1 MSLQKVDDSMRNF
14 SMMGNM
20 EGTDSEL
27 VSLKRQGR
35 RVSRRQCPEKWV
47 NETGKSVDDF
57 MELPRAEQL
66 EIAQR
71 FSIRGK
77 RKRSKDL
84 EQDNHVQ
91 SSTDRKEPAQRG
103 GARERYPWN
112 PALTAGEGAATY
124 RKRAGKLFLQA
135 ISLKARTNLLNISG
149 SGFGTSVFV
158 LTCSHDHPDPKPGRP
173 LKGMGV
179 TAKRPRVV
187 MYGNPGGPMGL
198 ADLSSVIQQVSAALP
213 DRIND
218 DPERKFD
225 IEMVYSP
232 DDVKNQFV
240 AREVHPQEQEVA
252 EIMRRAEEEVASIRR
267 KAEEDAAKV
276 RKTKSSDVLAQLDGG
291 RGDRDRGLYAVQD
304 VMLPAGSRA
313 WSGGFD

>member
-1 MSLQKVDDSMRNF
+1 
-14 SMMGNM
+14 MMGNM

-35 RVSRRQCPEKWV
+35 RVNRRQCPEKWV

-57 MELPRAEQL
+57 MELTREEQL
-66 EIAQR
+66 EIVQR

-77 RKRSKDL
+77 RKRGKDL
-84 EQDNHVQ
+84 EQDNDGQ
-91 SSTDRKEPAQRG
+91 SSTDRTEPAQRG
-103 GARERYPWN
+103 GARE
-112 PALTAGEGAATY
+112 

-135 ISLKARTNLLNISG
+135 ISLKARTNLLNVSG

-173 LKGMGV
+173 LKGKGV

-198 ADLSSVIQQVSAALP
+198 ADLSAVIQQVSAALP

-218 DPERKFD
+218 DPDRKFD

-232 DDVKNQFV
+232 DDVKNQFA
-240 AREVHPQEQEVA
+240 AREVDSQEREVA

-276 RKTKSSDVLAQLDGG
+276 RKTKSSDVLAQLHGG
-291 RGDRDRGLYAVQD
+291 RGDRDRGLYAGQD

-313 WSGGFD
+313 WPGGFD